1 MLDSFPLFLFG
12 QVRCR
17 EIMKKQNGKNRQT
30 ALALGALGVVFG
42 DIGTSPL
49 YAMKACF
56 SGHHAIVLN
65 PANVLGVLSLII
77 WSLLIVICLKY
88 VTFVMAADNKGEGGI
103 FALYELVSHK
113 GQRRSVSFMLFAAMI
128 GGALLYGDG
137 VITPAISVLSAIEGL
152 DVVTTSAHKYTPYIA
167 CAILLAL
174 FAFQSSG
181 TERIGRLFGPVMLVW
196 FTVIGA
202 FGLISAMENLEV
214 LQAFMPYYA
223 VNFFVEN
230 GIAGCT
236 VLGAV
241 VLCVTGGEALFADMG
256 HFGRRPITLAW
267 YCLALPCL
275 LLNYLGQGAMLIEN
289 QHAILNPFFSLFP
302 KYLTLPMVV
311 LATFAAI
318 IASQAIISGAF
329 SLTAQAVHL
338 GFVPRIRILQTSEDN
353 PGQVFVRCVNW
364 IMAALCIILVL
375 FFKESEHLAG
385 AYGIAITGTMVV
397 TTYLFWFYLRK
408 IRNCPWILTVLL
420 TGFFAVFDLGFF
432 IVNFTKIAGGGWF
445 PILLAGGIAYGM
457 YVWIWGRARLR
468 EQLQGRGLEVSEL
481 EPEIEKYMLAKVPGE
496 AVFLTASEFVPHAFL
511 QHLRNNRVVHEKLVF
526 LRVKTSSEPYIDS
539 YSRVF
544 LKNIDKN
551 IYWMTVNYG
560 FMEKP
565 NLSLVLVQ
573 SWNQLGLSSSDC
585 YFYVGRMLLRFNEDN
600 RKYLFRR
607 KLFVL
612 ISSVA
617 EEPLDYLRIPT
628 DKVVSIGT
636 AIKV

>member
-1 MLDSFPLFLFG
+1 MAA
-12 QVRCR
+12 
-17 EIMKKQNGKNRQT
+17 KQSNKNRQ
-30 ALALGALGVVFG
+30 AVLALGALGVVFG

-56 SGHHAIVLN
+56 SGHHAIALN

-88 VTFVMAADNKGEGGI
+88 VTFVMAADNEGEGGI

-113 GQRRSVSFMLFAAMI
+113 GRRRSASFMLFAAMI

-152 DVVTTSAHKYTPYIA
+152 DVVTTAADRYTPHIA
-167 CAILLAL
+167 CTILLAL

-181 TERIGRLFGPVMLVW
+181 TDKIGRLFGPVMLVW

-202 FGLISAMENLEV
+202 FGLLSAVGNPEV
-214 LQAFMPYYA
+214 LQAFRPYYA
-223 VNFFVEN
+223 VRFFAEN
-230 GIAGCT
+230 GLAGCM

-267 YCLALPCL
+267 YCIALPSL
-275 LLNYLGQGAMLIEN
+275 LLNYLGQGAMLIRDP
-289 QHAILNPFFSLFP
+289 QAILNPFFSIFP
-302 KYLTLPMVV
+302 KFLTLPMVV

-338 GFVPRIRILQTSEDN
+338 GFVPRIRILQTSKDN
-353 PGQVFVRCVNW
+353 PGQVYVRSVNW
-364 IMAALCIILVL
+364 IMAALCIFLVL
-375 FFKESEHLAG
+375 YFKGSEHLAG
-385 AYGIAITGTMVV
+385 AYGIAITGTMVI
-397 TTYLFWFYLRK
+397 TTYLFWFYLRRV
-408 IRNCPWILTVLL
+408 RNCPWILAAVL
-420 TGFFAVFDLGFF
+420 TAFFAVFDLGFF
-432 IVNFTKIAGGGWF
+432 IVNFTKLAGGGWF
-445 PILLAGGIAYGM
+445 PLLLAGLIAYGM
-457 YVWIWGRARLR
+457 TVWIWGRAKLR
-468 EQLQGRGLEVSEL
+468 EQLQARGLEVSDL

-496 AVFLTASEFVPHAFL
+496 AVFLSASEFVPHAFL

-526 LRVKTSSEPYIDS
+526 LRVNTSSEPYLDAHNRIS
-539 YSRVF
+539 
-544 LKNIDKN
+544 LKSIDKN

-565 NLSLVLVQ
+565 NLSLILVQ
-573 SWNQLGLSSSDC
+573 TWNQLGLSSTDS
-585 YFYVGRMLLRFNEDN
+585 YFYIGRMQLRFDKENQKHLLR
-600 RKYLFRR
+600 RKIFIL
-607 KLFVL
+607 L
-612 ISSVA
+612 SSVA
-617 EEPLDYLRIPT
+617 EDPLDYLRIPAE
-628 DKVVSIGT
+628 KVISIGT
-636 AIKV
+636 AVKV

>member
-1 MLDSFPLFLFG
+1 MTKHKAKS
-12 QVRCR
+12 
-17 EIMKKQNGKNRQT
+17 RQT

-56 SGHHAIVLN
+56 SGHHAITLN

-103 FALYELVSHK
+103 FALYELVSHA
-113 GQRRSVSFMLFAAMI
+113 GQRRSASFMLFAAMI

-152 DVVTTSAHKYTPYIA
+152 DVATTAAHKYTTHIA
-167 CAILLAL
+167 CTILLAL

-181 TERIGRLFGPVMLVW
+181 TEKIGRLFGPVMLVW

-202 FGLISAMENLEV
+202 FGLFSAVGNPEV
-214 LQAFMPYYA
+214 LQAFRPYYA

-230 GIAGCT
+230 GIAGCM

-256 HFGRRPITLAW
+256 HFGRKPITLAW
-267 YCLALPCL
+267 YCVALPSL
-275 LLNYLGQGAMLIEN
+275 LLNYLGQGAMLIRN
-289 QHAILNPFFSLFP
+289 PHAIINPFFSLFP
-302 KYLTLPMVV
+302 KFLTLPMVG

-353 PGQVFVRCVNW
+353 PGQVFVRSVNW
-364 IMAALCIILVL
+364 IMAALCILLVI
-375 FFKESEHLAG
+375 FFRESENLAG
-385 AYGIAITGTMVV
+385 AYGIAITGTMVI

-408 IRNCPWILTVLL
+408 IRNCPWVLAAVL
-420 TGFFAVFDLGFF
+420 TGFFAIFDLGFF

-445 PILLAGGIAYGM
+445 PILLAGLIAYGM
-457 YVWIWGRARLR
+457 FVWIWGRAKLR
-468 EQLQGRGLEVSEL
+468 GLLQKRGLEVSNL

-496 AVFLTASEFVPHAFL
+496 AVFLTASESVPHAFL

-526 LRVKTSSEPYIDS
+526 LRVTTASDPYLDPH
-539 YSRVF
+539 SRIA

-573 SWNQLGLSSSDC
+573 SWNQLGLSSTDSS
-585 YFYVGRMLLRFNEDN
+585 FYMGRMLLRLNKEN
-600 RKYLFRR
+600 KKHLLRR
-607 KLFVL
+607 KLFIL
-612 ISSVA
+612 FSSMS
-617 EEPLDYLRIPT
+617 EDPLDYLRIPA
-628 DKVVSIGT
+628 DKVITIGT
-636 AIKV
+636 AITI